1 MPLPK
6 SGGAIKSMY
15 LPVWHTFSS
24 LCGVDVA
31 CEGVLGL
38 TARLVQQAEVGPGG
52 RVGLVQLDGTDV
64 RLQRVKRLVL
74 LLVQH
79 PAARRMVVESLVG
92 GTWENW
98 LGYLLVLRTV
108 EIGVLTTNYW
118 QPVCQT
124 IWNNVWSNKRQEIFN
139 CHNVQRHL
147 GQLQCFPA
155 FVWALDIC
163 QKCQ

>member
-64 RLQRVKRLVL
+64 RLQRV
-74 LLVQH
+74 
-79 PAARRMVVESLVG
+79 
-92 GTWENW
+92 
-98 LGYLLVLRTV
+98 
-108 EIGVLTTNYW
+108 
-118 QPVCQT
+118 
-124 IWNNVWSNKRQEIFN
+124 
-139 CHNVQRHL
+139 
-147 GQLQCFPA
+147 
-155 FVWALDIC
+155 
-163 QKCQ
+163 